1 MRRVNTVHLLFLY
14 REEGTTPIKKTG
26 AYLNCYMSMEEL
38 IIQVISGILV
48 WACTG
53 LIRLAY
59 QKIAYLCSMAIPRQE
74 WIQSEKQFKRA
85 VDLAEAYEID
95 QILGEDEPNPNV
107 VIQQPKVKDSKIKRA
122 AKWLGK
128 NWLKVIQ
135 ALVLIL
141 TVEEW
146 KFHTLLD
153 IIARVMT

>member
-1 MRRVNTVHLLFLY
+1 
-14 REEGTTPIKKTG
+14 
-26 AYLNCYMSMEEL
+26 
-38 IIQVISGILV
+38 
-48 WACTG
+48 
-53 LIRLAY
+53 
-59 QKIAYLCSMAIPRQE
+59 MAIPRQE

-85 VDLAEAYEID
+85 VDLAEAYEVD